1 MPRLMLAGS
10 CGFLLFMAGVWT
22 RAAQQPGAAD
32 LEAARFTGKS
42 TVLQPEGVGVTRRRF
57 EAGARTAWHS
67 HPNGQ
72 LLFVQEGRLRM
83 QRRGQAVKEIAPGDS
98 DFTGP
103 NVEHWHGAAASTPL
117 THVAVGFGGETKWFA
132 KVTDAEYAGLGARDS
147 GKTKQ

>member
-1 MPRLMLAGS
+1 MPRLLLAGS
-10 CGFLLFMAGVWT
+10 LVFLLVMTGVWT

-42 TVLQPEGVGVTRRRF
+42 TVLPPDGVGVTRRRF

-83 QRRGQAVKEIAPGDS
+83 QRRGQPIKEIGQGDS

-117 THVAVGFGGETKWFA
+117 THVAVGFGGETKWLA
-132 KVTDAEYAGLGARDS
+132 KVTDDEYAGKSQR
-147 GKTKQ
+147 

>member
-1 MPRLMLAGS
+1 MPRVLLAISFVVILLMS
-10 CGFLLFMAGVWT
+10 GVWT

-42 TVLQPEGVGVTRRRF
+42 TVLQPEGVGATRRRF

-83 QRRGQAVKEIAPGDS
+83 QKRGQTIQELGKGAS

-103 NVEHWHGAAASTPL
+103 NVEHWHGAAASTAL
-117 THVAVGFGGETKWFA
+117 THVAVGFGGETKWLD
-132 KVTDAEYAGLGARDS
+132 KVSDDEYAGKR
-147 GKTKQ
+147 

>member
-1 MPRLMLAGS
+1 MPRLLLAS
-10 CGFLLFMAGVWT
+10 SFILLLLMTSVWT

-32 LEAARFTGKS
+32 LEASRFTGKS
-42 TVLQPEGVGVTRRRF
+42 TVLPPDGVGVTRRRF

-83 QRRGQAVKEIAPGDS
+83 QRRGQAIKEIGQGDS

-117 THVAVGFGGETKWFA
+117 THVAVGFGGETKWLA
-132 KVTDAEYAGLGARDS
+132 KVTDDEYAGKSQR
-147 GKTKQ
+147 

>member
-1 MPRLMLAGS
+1 MSRLLLAAS
-10 CGFLLFMAGVWT
+10 FVFLLFMTGVWT

-42 TVLQPEGVGVTRRRF
+42 TVLQPDGVGATRRRF

-83 QRRGQAVKEIAPGDS
+83 QRRGQAIKEIGQGES

-117 THVAVGFGGETKWFA
+117 THVAVGFGGETKWLD
-132 KVTDAEYAGLGARDS
+132 KVTDDEYAGKARR
-147 GKTKQ
+147 

>member
-1 MPRLMLAGS
+1 MPRLLLAS
-10 CGFLLFMAGVWT
+10 SFVFLLFMTGVWT

-32 LEAARFTGKS
+32 LEAARFTGKT
-42 TVLQPEGVGVTRRRF
+42 TVLEAAGVGATRRRF

-83 QRRGQAVKEIAPGDS
+83 QKRGQTIKEMGPGES

-103 NVEHWHGAAASTPL
+103 NVEHWHGAAPATPL
-117 THVAVGFGGETKWFA
+117 THAAVGFGGETKWLD
-132 KVTDAEYAGLGARDS
+132 KVTDAEYAGKGPR
-147 GKTKQ
+147 